1 MIFADSTHN
10 IKIELIDYANCK
22 LSTIES
28 NPKKLDGIN
37 RILAARIRQA
47 PIDGGDRLNFTH
59 ELSSD
64 KSYILIQGDLIEA
77 AVTLEEIER
86 LTNELKDDIIEQI
99 VLNMMQEA
107 LNSMS
112 PERRLAFADKLE
124 ASLPASSSSSS
135 DSHSP
140 TLFTPK

>member
-10 IKIELIDYANCK
+10 LKLELIDYANCK
-22 LSTIES
+22 LEMIKS
-28 NPKKLDGIN
+28 NPKELDGIN

-47 PIDGGDRLNFTH
+47 PLEGGDRLNFTH
-59 ELSSD
+59 KLSSD

-77 AVTLEEIER
+77 VVTLEGIER
-86 LTNELKDDIIEQI
+86 LTNELKDDIIERI
-99 VLNMMQEA
+99 VLNMLQQA
-107 LNSMS
+107 LDSMS
-112 PERRLAFADKLE
+112 PERRLAFADKLR
-124 ASLPASSSSSS
+124 ASLPASSSS